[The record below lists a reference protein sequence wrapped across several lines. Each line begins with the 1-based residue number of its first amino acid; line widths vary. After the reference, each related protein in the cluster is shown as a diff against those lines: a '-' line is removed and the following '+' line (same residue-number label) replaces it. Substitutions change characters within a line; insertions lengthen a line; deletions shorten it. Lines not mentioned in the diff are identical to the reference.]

1 MQDPT
6 AKSQKDHRPRV
17 FLCHSSG
24 DKAVV
29 RELHSRL
36 KNDGI
41 DPWLDEEE
49 LFPGQNWE
57 AEIAAAVRLCDAV
70 AVCLSRKG
78 VDREGYIHKEI
89 TIALDIAERK
99 PEGTVF
105 IIPVRLEQEVEVP
118 DRLRKWQWANLFEHD
133 GYQRLVFILRNPHY
147 RRWEGFSL
155 DAPTWPPS
163 GVGKGK
169 D

>member
-1 MQDPT
+1 MQDST
-6 AKSQKDHRPRV
+6 AKSQTDHRPRV

-24 DKAVV
+24 DKAVI
-29 RELHSRL
+29 RELYSRL
-36 KNDGI
+36 KSDGV
-41 DPWLDEEE
+41 DPWLDEKE

-57 AEIAAAVRLCDAV
+57 AEIAAAVRLCDVV

-78 VDREGYIHKEI
+78 VEKEGYIHKEI

-105 IIPVRLEQEVEVP
+105 IIPVCLEQEVQVP
-118 DRLRKWQWANLFEHD
+118 NRLRKWQWANLFED
-133 GYQRLVFILRNPHY
+133 GGYQRLLFILRNPRY

-155 DAPTWPPS
+155 DAPTWPAPS
-163 GVGKGK
+163 LGEGT